1 MPKSEKDPQTKKP
14 IPHDPALRIVLAE
27 MEVISRLLPVRGRG
41 RPADR
46 PGDES
51 ASQDDED
58 LFDNM
63 PV

>member
-1 MPKSEKDPQTKKP
+1 MPRSEKDPQTKKP

-27 MEVISRLLPVRGRG
+27 MEVISRLLPVRGR
-41 RPADR
+41 PANR

-51 ASQDDED
+51 ASEDDED